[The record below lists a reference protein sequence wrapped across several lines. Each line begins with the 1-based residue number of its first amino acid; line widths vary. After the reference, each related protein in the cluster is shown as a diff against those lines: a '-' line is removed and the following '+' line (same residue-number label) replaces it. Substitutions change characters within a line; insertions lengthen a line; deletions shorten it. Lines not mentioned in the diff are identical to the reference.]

1 MIDRLL
7 EYGISDATIDQIKEI
22 DFLKYDFEVNIED
35 AINIINY
42 LKSINIKHIDE
53 LLLNSPD
60 LFFKTKED
68 IEDLFNKKDINEI
81 VKLINEDCSNI
92 RLLFK

>member
-7 EYGISDATIDQIKEI
+7 EYGINKTTIDKIKEI

-35 AINIINY
+35 TINIINY
-42 LKSINIKHIDE
+42 LKNINIKNIDD

-60 LFFKTKED
+60 FFFKTKED
-68 IEDLFNKKDINEI
+68 VEEMFNKKDINEI
-81 VKLINEDCSNI
+81 VRLINEDYSNI
-92 RLLFK
+92 KLLY